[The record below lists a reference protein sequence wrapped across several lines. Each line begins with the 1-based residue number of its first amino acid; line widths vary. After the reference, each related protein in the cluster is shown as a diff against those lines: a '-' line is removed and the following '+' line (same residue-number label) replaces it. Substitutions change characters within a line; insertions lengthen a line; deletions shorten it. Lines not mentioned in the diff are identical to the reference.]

1 METLH
6 LESFFSSTKGIM
18 SEVGS
23 LDVQHSEMNGEFC
36 TVKFFPLSR
45 SVV

>member
-1 METLH
+1 
-6 LESFFSSTKGIM
+6 M

-36 TVKFFPLSR
+36 SVKFFLYHVLFEFFS
-45 SVV
+45 SILY